1 MTTTNITNV
10 TEASWDNNN
19 PNELDYLR
27 PNAFKFQV
35 HNIPNVSYFCQA
47 ANIPEM
53 NLPPAVQATPF
64 IDIPHP
70 GDKLDFGTL
79 MIRFLIQE
87 DMKNYK
93 ELYDWMI
100 GLGFPESRDQ
110 YVKFAKTQEYRFPD
124 LNPQQQRALAN
135 GSDAS
140 LFLLDSNNNP
150 ITEIVFRDAFPISLQ
165 GLDFEISSG
174 QTDYMVAVAMF
185 KYKDYIIE
193 TSTPPVSFVSTNIG
207 PSITSTPYWWA
218 AENQT
223 AIGTVTAT
231 DPENQTLTYSIAG
244 EDASSM
250 SINSSTGVLIFSTAP
265 NYEVKDRYT
274 TTVSVSDGT
283 HTTKQII
290 IITITDVTE

>member
-10 TEASWDNNN
+10 TEASWSSNN

-27 PNAFKFQV
+27 PNAFKFQI

-53 NLPPAVQATPF
+53 NLPPAVMATPLV
-64 IDIPHP
+64 DIPFA

-93 ELYDWMI
+93 ELYDWLI
-100 GLGFPESRDQ
+100 GLGFPEDHKQ
-110 YVKFAKTQEYRFPD
+110 HKKFGESQEYRFPD
-124 LNPQQQRALAN
+124 VEPKAFTS
-135 GSDAS
+135 SDAS

-150 ITEIVFRDAFPISLQ
+150 QTQFIFRDAFPVSLQ

-174 QTDYMVAVAMF
+174 QTDYMVGVAMF
-185 KYKDYIIE
+185 RYRDYVIE
-193 TSTPPVSFVSTNIG
+193 TTATPVSFVPTNVG
-207 PSITSTPYWWA
+207 PTITSSGFFWA

-223 AIGTVTAT
+223 AIGTIVAT
-231 DPENQTLTYSIAG
+231 DPENNTLTYSIAG
-244 EDASSM
+244 GDAASM
-250 SINSSTGVLIFSTAP
+250 SIVSGTGVLTFSTAP

-274 TTVSVSDGT
+274 TTVSVTDGT
-283 HTTKQII
+283 TTVKQNL
-290 IITITDVTE
+290 IITITDVAE

>member
-10 TEASWDNNN
+10 TEATWDSSN

-27 PNAFKFQV
+27 PNAFKFQI

-53 NLPPAVQATPF
+53 NLPPAVQTTPF
-64 IDIPHP
+64 VDIPHP
-70 GDKLDFGTL
+70 GDKLDFGVL

-93 ELYDWMI
+93 ELYNWLI
-100 GLGFPESRDQ
+100 GLGFPEDHQQFTDYGKS
-110 YVKFAKTQEYRFPD
+110 QEYRFPD
-124 LNPQQQRALAN
+124 VNKKDFSA
-135 GSDAS
+135 SDAS

-150 ITEIVFRDAFPISLQ
+150 ITEIVFRDAFPVSLQ

-185 KYKDYIIE
+185 RYKDYIIE
-193 TSTPPVSFVSTNIG
+193 TSTPPISFVASNIG
-207 PSITSTPYWWA
+207 PTITSSAYWWA

-223 AIGTVTAT
+223 AIGTITAT

-244 EDASSM
+244 DDASSM
-250 SINSSTGVLIFSTAP
+250 SIVSTTGVLTFATAP
-265 NYEVKDRYT
+265 NFEVKDRYT
-274 TTVSVSDGT
+274 TTVSVTDGT
-283 HTTKQII
+283 TTVKQNL
-290 IITITDVTE
+290 IITITDVAE